1 MEDMLFKWKLWKCLS
16 MTHSVYL
23 PLFLLLATLHPV
35 KQSLENHL
43 GKGGLWVE
51 MFGAME
57 GGWGGKI
64 RILLSGM
71 HDAHPL
77 KSCLRTL
84 KLAHTAR
91 SPRSWTEIFTGQ
103 RIFFFSHFSFWLLAM
118 WQKWHLLIPNPTPAK
133 YSFHC
138 LIVYMYSP
146 SSGTKINVY
155 WFLS

>member
-1 MEDMLFKWKLWKCLS
+1 

-103 RIFFFSHFSFWLLAM
+103 KIFFFSFFFLTLGNVAEMALAHPQSNPSKIQLSLLDSVHV
-118 WQKWHLLIPNPTPAK
+118 QPKQRHKNQCVLIPK
-133 YSFHC
+133 LGIHK
-138 LIVYMYSP
+138 L
-146 SSGTKINVY
+146 
-155 WFLS
+155 L